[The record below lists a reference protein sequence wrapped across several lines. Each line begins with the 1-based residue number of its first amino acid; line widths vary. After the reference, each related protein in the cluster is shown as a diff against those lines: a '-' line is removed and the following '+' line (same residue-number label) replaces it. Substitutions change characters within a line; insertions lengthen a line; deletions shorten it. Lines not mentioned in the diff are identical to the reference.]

1 MTISDTIIADIQA
14 AARHV
19 PFGHSAFQIAAFT
32 GGEHGPERRHRTLL
46 LNMDAKLKA
55 LRECRF
61 RRRRLDVDLREIAVK
76 LAALTTATD
85 PHGFTAERLVID
97 RDETLA
103 GLADEDKLIEDAIIE
118 LQAMHREW
126 KSLPALEDRGQFEAA
141 EAGYWARRLWSDAC
155 REIAAQGAPAAGTL
169 ASLQQMGLEVRRAG
183 TDWQV
188 QGPSHLIVALPG
200 LNTHPTSPLAPP
212 LEEITDGR

>member
-1 MTISDTIIADIQA
+1 MTISDTIIAEIQA

-19 PFGHSAFQIAAFT
+19 PFGHSAFQIATFT
-32 GGEHGPERRHRTLL
+32 GGEHGLERRYRTLL

-76 LAALTTATD
+76 LTAQSAASD
-85 PHGFTAERLVID
+85 PHGFEAERLAID

-103 GLADEDKLIEDAIIE
+103 SLADEDKLIEDAIIE
-118 LQAMHREW
+118 LQAMYQEW
-126 KSLPALEDRGQFEAA
+126 KTLPVLEERGQFEAA
-141 EAGYWARRLWSDAC
+141 EAGYWARRLWADAC

-169 ASLQQMGLEVRRAG
+169 ASLQQMGLEVQRAG
-183 TDWQV
+183 TDWQL
-188 QGPSHLIVALPG
+188 QGPSHLIAALPG
-200 LNTHPTSPLAPP
+200 SNTQL